1 MFVAYLI
8 SFSIHLRLSHLM
20 LLLTFLFKQ
29 PERTASRHHRIRIK
43 LKTES
48 VWLEEK
54 IWATYWDHR
63 WRWWSYKIDEIMSF
77 SSKFFGLKL
86 FSVPNKRE
94 KNSIW
99 KVQSSHLMGVYEVIP
114 ASNGISFNASHN
126 EIIENSQSLFNQQKR
141 FRKSAI
147 HLKN

>member
-20 LLLTFLFKQ
+20 LLLTFSFRQ
-29 PERTASRHHRIRIK
+29 PERMASRHHRIRIK

-126 EIIENSQSLFNQQKR
+126 EIIENYQSLFNQQKR